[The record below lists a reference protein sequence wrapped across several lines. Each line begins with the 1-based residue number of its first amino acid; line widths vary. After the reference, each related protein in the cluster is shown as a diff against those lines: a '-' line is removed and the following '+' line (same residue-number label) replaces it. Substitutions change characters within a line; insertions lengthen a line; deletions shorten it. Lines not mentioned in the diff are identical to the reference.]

1 MKNAELKHLLDFG
14 GKSATPDNVAIYSK
28 PITIGSLYG
37 KWKKDDSQLILAD
50 WFQRGFEWDNEKQVM
65 LMHTLFNTPELIPEI
80 VVFVDLDNV
89 YYLADGQQR
98 LTTIFRFL
106 DGELNYSS
114 PNIFSGKYVNVNKES
129 RHFEDACEEIKG
141 VSLKVTIIKNL
152 QLNPQ
157 QVKQLKSYIFLKW
170 NSGME
175 VKPAQIRGA
184 FDSTVND
191 IVKPIIKSMDEEKDK
206 GSFVK
211 SAFSL
216 SNKFTKNKINEILE
230 KMVYHYTQDKFVR
243 DPKPT
248 ELASLHQDNT
258 LINKV
263 SQIQKDLK
271 VIINGTV
278 EYKNKYKRY
287 SVGLV
292 SLRDILIVTLKLK
305 KNKKIYTQEEMQTF
319 VVNCMNKVNEV
330 YINNYKFKDVVKLDS
345 VILNEWYEPYFKW
358 FGKGQDSHTGKR
370 TEFLYNKFQEFIS
383 VIPRDEK
390 RLFTEEEKL
399 RTYYKQDRKCAICSE
414 PIYLVEGQGDHKEEH
429 SLGYLSDE
437 ENCQIVCVPCHKEKT
452 KNFIKKEEILEVVE

>member
-1 MKNAELKHLLDFG
+1 MKNAELKQLLDFG

-37 KWKKDDSQLILAD
+37 KWKKDESQLVLAD
-50 WFQRGFEWDNEKQVM
+50 WFQRGFEWDEEKQVM
-65 LMHTLFNTPELIPEI
+65 LLHTLFNTPELIPEI
-80 VVFVDLDNV
+80 VIFVDLDNV

-106 DGELNYSS
+106 DGELSYTS
-114 PNIFSGKYVNVNKES
+114 PNILAGKYFNVNKDS
-129 RHFEDACEEIKG
+129 RHFEDACEDIKG
-141 VSLKVTIIKNL
+141 VSLKVTIIKNI
-152 QLNPQ
+152 QLTPQ

-191 IVKPIIKSMDEEKDK
+191 IVKPIIKSMSEESDK
-206 GSFVK
+206 GNFTK
-211 SAFSL
+211 SALSL

-230 KMVYHYTQDKFVR
+230 KMVYHYTEDKLVR
-243 DPKPT
+243 DPKPS
-248 ELASLHQDNT
+248 ELAALHQNNS
-258 LINKV
+258 LINKI

-271 VIINGTV
+271 AVINGTV
-278 EYKNKYKRY
+278 EYKKKYKRY

-292 SLRDILIVTLKLK
+292 SLRDILIVALKLK
-305 KNKKIYTQEEMQTF
+305 KNKKIYTQEEIQIF
-319 VVNCMNKVNEV
+319 VTNCMNKVNEV
-330 YINNYKFKDVVKLDS
+330 YINNYKFKD
-345 VILNEWYEPYFKW
+345 IINLNKDVLTEWYEPYFKW
-358 FGKGQDSHTGKR
+358 FGKGQDSYTGKR
-370 TEFLYNKFQEFIS
+370 TEFLYNKFAEFIS
-383 VIPRDEK
+383 VTPRDEK

-414 PIYLVEGQGDHKEEH
+414 PIYLSEGQGDHKEEH
-429 SLGYLSDE
+429 SLGFLSDE

-452 KNFIKKEEILEVVE
+452 KNFMKKEEIIEVVE